1 MMASRDTKLAT
12 SAAREGRAVARENPK
27 VEAPASAP
35 SNAERRDVDDG
46 CFLSADDDVDEM
58 PRGGAIAET
67 RTPRRLI
74 TETSFERD
82 VPDVLGARAAP
93 RTRTRGPRDAYV
105 CVREG
110 SFPNSTTQT

>member
-27 VEAPASAP
+27 VEAPATAP

-58 PRGGAIAET
+58 TRCGGAIAET

-82 VPDVLGARAAP
+82 VPDVLGARAA
-93 RTRTRGPRDAYV
+93 RAAADIALADIAVRGQV
-105 CVREG
+105 
-110 SFPNSTTQT
+110 T

>member
-12 SAAREGRAVARENPK
+12 SAAREGRAVARENPN
-27 VEAPASAP
+27 VEAPATAP

-46 CFLSADDDVDEM
+46 CFLSEDDGVDETH
-58 PRGGAIAET
+58 RGGAIAET

-82 VPDVLGARAAP
+82 VPDVLGARAA
-93 RTRTRGPRDAYV
+93 RAAADIALADIAVRGQV
-105 CVREG
+105 
-110 SFPNSTTQT
+110 T